1 MMDLQFY
8 HYFLDIKTICLMF
21 KYLII
26 LLVKLFACTFDLL
39 LSLLQKEMI
48 FTKWNFL
55 DEVYIFRDS
64 LMP

>member
-1 MMDLQFY
+1 MDLQFY